1 MTLTKN
7 TLGNSPLQ
15 NEDRIIIERK
25 GVPSETS
32 LLKFRQYA
40 NGLIPSTKSI
50 STNAEIDLSN
60 AVLFD
65 FTLTANGTI
74 TLVNATAGVYVFI
87 IRQDNVGSRTITWP
101 SNVKWADASAPTLTT
116 TANAWDIITLIFDG
130 IYFSAAPTL
139 NFIV

>member
-1 MTLTKN
+1 MLQN

-32 LLKFRQYA
+32 LLKIRQYA
-40 NGLIPSTKSI
+40 NGLVPKTRSI

-74 TLVNATAGVYVFI
+74 TLVNGTAGVYVFI
-87 IRQDNVGSRTITWP
+87 IRQDSVGSRTITWP
-101 SNVKWADASAPTLTT
+101 SNVKWADATAPTLTT
-116 TANAWDIITLIFDG
+116 TANAWDIVTLIFDG
-130 IYFSAAPTL
+130 TYFSAAPTL